1 MRPTASPPLPT
12 ALTPRDLAG
21 LIDISAVQSSSTEAE
36 VRALAR
42 IAVAEGFA
50 AAHVLPNFVPLL
62 RTLVPPGCGT
72 RVGGPV
78 GFPSGGHTTRI
89 KVAEAAAL
97 AADGAEELDMMINV
111 GRLKSGD
118 RGYVAEDI
126 RAVVEAIA
134 PLPLKVILEV
144 ALLTDDEIRDASA
157 IIADSGAA
165 FVKTGTGWTPGA
177 TTIASLSIIIDTV
190 AGRVA
195 VKASG
200 GIRDLATVA
209 AMRRLGVTRF
219 GINARVAVDLVRQC
233 AMLRDGRL
241 VIDASAG

>member
-1 MRPTASPPLPT
+1 MRSTASPPLPT
-12 ALTPRDLAG
+12 VLAPRDLAA
-21 LIDISAVQSSSTEAE
+21 LIDISAVQPSTTEAD

-62 RTLVPPGCGT
+62 RALVPPGCGT

-78 GFPSGGHTTRI
+78 GFPSGGHATRI

-118 RGYVAEDI
+118 HDYVAADI

-144 ALLTDDEIRDASA
+144 ALLTDDEIRDGSA

-177 TTIASLSIIIDTV
+177 TTIASLRIIIDTV

-200 GIRDLATVA
+200 GIRDLATIA
-209 AMRRLGVTRF
+209 DMLRLGVTRF

-241 VIDASAG
+241 VIDASAA

>member
-1 MRPTASPPLPT
+1 MRSTASPPPPA
-12 ALTPRDLAG
+12 ALTPRDLAD
-21 LIDISAVQSSSTEAE
+21 LIDISAVQAGTTEAE
-36 VRALAR
+36 VRELAR
-42 IAVAEGFA
+42 IAVVEGFA

-62 RTLVPPGCGT
+62 RSLVPPGCGT

-89 KVAEAAAL
+89 KVAEAVAL

-118 RGYVAEDI
+118 RGYVAADV

-144 ALLTDDEIRDASA
+144 ALLTDDEIREGSA

-165 FVKTGTGWTPGA
+165 FVKTGSGWTPGA
-177 TTIASLSIIIDTV
+177 TTVTNLGIVIATV
-190 AGRVA
+190 AGRAA

-200 GIRDLATVA
+200 GIRDLATIA
-209 AMRRLGVTRF
+209 AMRRLGVSRF
-219 GINARVAVDLVRQC
+219 GINARVAVDLLRQC

-241 VIDASAG
+241 VIDASAA